1 MTKKIWILAAL
12 LLATFLLT
20 VNFQK
25 TPIEKAAD
33 ALDRPITI
41 GYSSWAGWWPWAIA
55 EQEGLFAKR
64 GLSVE
69 LKWFDDYSDSLK
81 ELAAGVIDGNS
92 QTLNDTISFA
102 GEAVK
107 GEVIVLVNDNSAGND
122 KIIAANGVNN
132 IKELKGKKVL
142 VEPGVVDDYLLS
154 LALQREG
161 LSRND
166 VEILGLETGA
176 ATAAF
181 KAGTG
186 DAVAAF
192 PPFWLDAF
200 ERKGAK
206 EIASSREF
214 PGAIPDLLVV
224 TQELVDKYPDKVKA
238 LVDVWFDILQFMA
251 SNVAQADEILA
262 NRAQVNSE
270 DLQLFKKGVQIF
282 SLEDNLEAFSNG
294 NEMKFMPYAAREI
307 SDFLEDNLKSFE
319 KKPNLKK
326 IFNDSFIKSF
336 ADQI

>member
-1 MTKKIWILAAL
+1 MTRKIWMLVAI
-12 LLATFLLT
+12 LLATFLLI

-25 TPIEKAAD
+25 APTEEVAKAV
-33 ALDRPITI
+33 DRPITI

-55 EQEGLFAKR
+55 EQEGLFTKHD
-64 GLSVE
+64 LSVE

-81 ELAAGVIDGNS
+81 ELEAGAIDGNS

-102 GEAVK
+102 GNAVK
-107 GEVIVLVNDNSAGND
+107 GEVVVLVNDNSAGND
-122 KIIAANGVNN
+122 KIIAANGINS

-142 VEPGVVDDYLLS
+142 LEPGVVDDYLLS

-181 KAGTG
+181 KAGAG

-192 PPFWLDAF
+192 PPFWLEAF

-224 TQELVDKYPDKVKA
+224 TQEMVDEYPDKVQA
-238 LVDVWFDILQFMA
+238 LIDTWFDILKFMA
-251 SNVAQADEILA
+251 SNSQKADEIIA

-282 SLEDNLEAFSNG
+282 SLEDNLEAFSKG

-326 IFNDSFIKSF
+326 MFNDNFVKSF
-336 ADQI
+336 AS